1 MCVYYNIIYI
11 CCIIKSWYSMPAVVP
26 KQQFT
31 TDWKIW
37 QDTFHECRWRD
48 NHHLRLCFPSKT
60 PPVLP
65 FRPSYGCL
73 KIPSLFTPCLYN
85 YGPWRFPKMGVPPK
99 SSKSFDHFSLEAHG
113 DLGIPHFKKHQN
125 IQGFSQ
131 AAIRSWP
138 CSQELGD
145 LQDCAERGWGQ
156 YPYWTSL
163 NIVHH
168 H

>member
-1 MCVYYNIIYI
+1 MCILWYIIYLYI

-48 NHHLRLCFPSKT
+48 NQDLRLCFPSKT

-73 KIPSLFTPCLYN
+73 KIPSLFTPFLYN

-99 SSKSFDHFSLEAHG
+99 SSILVLKPMVTWGSPILRNTKIYRASARRLSGVGHVPKSSAICRIARKGGEDN
-113 DLGIPHFKKHQN
+113 IPT
-125 IQGFSQ
+125 
-131 AAIRSWP
+131 
-138 CSQELGD
+138 E
-145 LQDCAERGWGQ
+145 
-156 YPYWTSL
+156 
-163 NIVHH
+163 HH
-168 H
+168 